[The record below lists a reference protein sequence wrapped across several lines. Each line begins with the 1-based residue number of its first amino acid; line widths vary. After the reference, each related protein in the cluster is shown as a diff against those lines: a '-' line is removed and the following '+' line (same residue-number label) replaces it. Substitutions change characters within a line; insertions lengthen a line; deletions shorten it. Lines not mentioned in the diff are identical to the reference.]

1 MKYFETKLILNIG
14 LHPTILKFHPNS
26 ASFKRE
32 SIKITEYI
40 VTSIYEA
47 LNNIFFELLH
57 KYKKY
62 VFIII

>member
-26 ASFKRE
+26 ASFKQE

-40 VTSIYEA
+40 VTSIYES
-47 LNNIFFELLH
+47 F
-57 KYKKY
+57 K
-62 VFIII
+62 